1 MKNKKI
7 ILVIGL
13 VVIATI
19 IVGVTTR
26 IYINRNPLL
35 SFEVEDIE
43 SIRVEIR
50 PGEEEVMLSDEQ
62 IKEFL
67 NCIQKVRMDNDYFEY
82 GDEVLRYNFII
93 ERSNGKKYIVRH
105 ILNDNFKVDGVT
117 YKGTSETVNEMME
130 FEKKL

>member
-1 MKNKKI
+1 MKNKKT

-35 SFEVEDIE
+35 SFEVENIE

-67 NCIQKVRMDNDYFEY
+67 NCIQKVRMD
-82 GDEVLRYNFII
+82 
-93 ERSNGKKYIVRH
+93 